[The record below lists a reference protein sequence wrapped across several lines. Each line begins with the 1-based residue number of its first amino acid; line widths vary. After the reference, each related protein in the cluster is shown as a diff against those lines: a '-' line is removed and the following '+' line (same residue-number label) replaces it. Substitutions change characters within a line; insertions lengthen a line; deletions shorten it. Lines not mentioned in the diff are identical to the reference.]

1 MKQPKEIKPD
11 SEVLKG
17 FPFKINGLS
26 AADMEIL
33 LSDELNIMMGHVT
46 CTSSTQKSMDGILI
60 CSSSDDSVGIGN
72 LLAYPF
78 KDILELGR
86 AEGEDGLY
94 VWVKTTEGNQKDW
107 IYDFK
112 VIFS

>member
-1 MKQPKEIKPD
+1 MKKKSTPKLD

-17 FPFKINGLS
+17 FPFKVNGLS

-33 LSDELNIMMGHVT
+33 LSHEMNDMLGHIS
-46 CTSSTQKSMDGILI
+46 CTSSTQNSMDGILI
-60 CSSSDDSVGIGN
+60 CSSSEDSVGIGN

-78 KDILELGR
+78 KDILQLGR
-86 AEGEDGLY
+86 GEDGLY

-107 IYDFK
+107 IFDFK
-112 VIFS
+112 VIFA